1 MKNPNPDSNTV
12 LQALLDAQAAGL
24 GTMTI
29 NAAIAQLQSN
39 RKLAADLQARWN
51 GHAYPNKS
59 MRWTRFTVSEVWQ
72 ALSPEA
78 CKVGL
83 LLGMYAGQSTL
94 VQCSLP
100 NVVKLTGMSRTAANM
115 ALRELRNAGIIA
127 KRREQ
132 RQREA
137 PVYAVN
143 PAICKKGLMSQQGEA
158 AYNHLLPP
166 EAKMPVPEYVVN
178 VKTIR
183 TSDDGGTEYYTYTQI
198 TALSPE
204 EAAAEVAATQAQPD
218 PAADTYPEFEYQEP
232 DLGDLQLPERNEGA
246 VAGPATTPP
255 KPKTKHT
262 TMDDNTIPG
271 QMSIIDYLGDTKD

>member
-24 GTMTI
+24 GTLTI
-29 NAAIAQLQSN
+29 NSAIARLQADK
-39 RKLAADLQARWN
+39 KLRADLQARWN
-51 GHAYPNKS
+51 GHAYPNKAIT
-59 MRWTRFTVSEVWQ
+59 WTRLTVSEVWQ

-83 LLGMYAGQSTL
+83 LLGMYAGQNTL

-100 NVVKLTGMSRTAANM
+100 NVVKLTGLNRTAANM
-115 ALRELRNAGIIA
+115 ALRELRSAGVIA
-127 KRREQ
+127 KFRQE
-132 RQREA
+132 RQRVA
-137 PVYAVN
+137 PIYAVN
-143 PAICKKGLMSQQGEA
+143 PAVCKKGLVTQQGEA
-158 AYNHLLPP
+158 AYNRLLPP
-166 EAKMPVPEYVVN
+166 EAKMPVPEYAASL
-178 VKTIR
+178 KTIR

-198 TALSPE
+198 IALSPE

-218 PAADTYPEFEYQEP
+218 PDVTYPEFEYQEP

-271 QMSIIDYLGDTKD
+271 QMSIIDYLGDTED